1 MCSSGIRQCTLRK
14 QGYAVGFPRLSDY
27 GSAHDSFQSFVRYHE
42 MSTMVYIEHKPAFP
56 LRRFVRS
63 LWYACSPFP
72 QHRHERILPSGCAH
86 IVVSLSHDFLT
97 NCTEAGVEQRT
108 APALM
113 VGQRSMHE
121 VIATEDLIDLA
132 GAVFAPGAVTALVAD
147 RADLISNQNLPLD
160 QIWPGCTDY
169 LRGRMLEASSPEARL
184 HILEDCLASH
194 LVTRCDPRVWDPHPA
209 VKFVL
214 EHFEQEA
221 SQYSIPDIARRS
233 GWSERRFSQVFR
245 EQVGFPPKVWGR
257 LRRFHRVVRQL
268 HAGVNVPWAQLAIDC
283 GFYDQAHFA
292 NEFRAFSGFDLTT
305 YTAMPRWVVNT
316 DRD

>member
-97 NCTEAGVEQRT
+97 NCTEAGGEQRT
-108 APALM
+108 P
-113 VGQRSMHE
+113 
-121 VIATEDLIDLA
+121 
-132 GAVFAPGAVTALVAD
+132 PGAVTPLVVD
-147 RADLISNQNLPLD
+147 RADLISNQNLPLK

-209 VKFVL
+209 VKFAL

-221 SQYSIPDIARRS
+221 GQYSIPDI
-233 GWSERRFSQVFR
+233 
-245 EQVGFPPKVWGR
+245 
-257 LRRFHRVVRQL
+257 
-268 HAGVNVPWAQLAIDC
+268 
-283 GFYDQAHFA
+283 
-292 NEFRAFSGFDLTT
+292 
-305 YTAMPRWVVNT
+305 
-316 DRD
+316 